1 MCEYFISETDVAQNM
16 IIDLRGLFLEN
27 RSTSLLLIFDCA
39 LNFFL
44 SLLKSLIRLLYCV
57 FSFFFLFIQPILSN
71 LCPLDHIVLLITMAM
86 FLVVIYFNCSLLVK
100 NMF

>member
-39 LNFFL
+39 LNLFL
-44 SLLKSLIRLLYCV
+44 SLLKITNTVIVLCLFFFFPFYTTDFEQPVSPRSYCITHYYGYV
-57 FSFFFLFIQPILSN
+57 FSFYLF
-71 LCPLDHIVLLITMAM
+71 
-86 FLVVIYFNCSLLVK
+86 
-100 NMF
+100 